1 MISLML
7 SMVWCLLKDHTDL
20 NKQLSLA
27 GFLSMYELFV
37 DTIQKSKI
45 F

>member
-7 SMVWCLLKDHTDL
+7 SMVWCLLKDHTEL
-20 NKQLSLA
+20 NKQLSFA

-37 DTIQKSKI
+37 DTTQK
-45 F
+45 FEVF

>member
-1 MISLML
+1 MISLIL

-20 NKQLSLA
+20 NKQLSFA

-37 DTIQKSKI
+37 DTIQKPKI